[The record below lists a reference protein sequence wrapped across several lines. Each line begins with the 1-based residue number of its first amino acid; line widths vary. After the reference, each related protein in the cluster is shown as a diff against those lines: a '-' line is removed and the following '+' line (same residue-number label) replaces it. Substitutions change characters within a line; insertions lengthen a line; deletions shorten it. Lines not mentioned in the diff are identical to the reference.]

1 MTEEDG
7 LKAEGAFD
15 EPTRPSTRSLPGE
28 SGAEDARTPDASRLP
43 GVFEPRE
50 ASGVR
55 PIYRRFPSGAGR
67 FAVHVSMHAKKRKR
81 AFHERGSRRLT
92 AAATFYVPPLRSQL
106 FCNSFT
112 SF

>member
-1 MTEEDG
+1 M
-7 LKAEGAFD
+7 K
-15 EPTRPSTRSLPGE
+15 RPGHRIADRLGE

-43 GVFEPRE
+43 GVSEPRE

-55 PIYRRFPSGAGR
+55 PIYRRFPSRAR
-67 FAVHVSMHAKKRKR
+67 RLAVHLSMHAKKRKR